1 MTTVRG
7 DRRGGGGGPRLPS
20 LTAAVLLVAAGLPG
34 PGAAA
39 DRPPP
44 FAVGEKLAY
53 EVHYLGLHCGDM
65 TLETFRGDDG
75 DYRIAM
81 TARTTPFFD
90 SIYRVRMRL
99 ESWFDPES
107 GSSVRYR
114 ETSFEKDE
122 VSIKEYL
129 LDLEH
134 GTVRELEDGE
144 ETDRF
149 DIHVR
154 PVHDPLAFLFRA
166 RELLGIDGMPVML
179 NLIGSGKAAPVR
191 IEIVDRKETST
202 PSGRRPTDVAM
213 PRTTDQLLFSRKGEM
228 EMWLSVDEDRVP
240 YRIQFDLA
248 FGSLKAKLESVGTRP
263 AGETDADRQPTFAE

>member
-1 MTTVRG
+1 MEAAAGRESRPLMTTLVLAG
-7 DRRGGGGGPRLPS
+7 
-20 LTAAVLLVAAGLPG
+20 AALVG

-39 DRPPP
+39 DEPPP

-53 EVHYLGLHCGDM
+53 EVRYLGLHCGDM

-75 DYRIAM
+75 DYRIVM

-99 ESWFDPES
+99 ESWFDPDV
-107 GSSVRYR
+107 GSSIRYR

-122 VSIKEYL
+122 VSIKEYR
-129 LDLEH
+129 LDLEQ
-134 GTVRELEDGE
+134 GVVRELEDGE
-144 ETDRF
+144 ETERF

-166 RELLGIDGMPVML
+166 RKLLGVDGMPVVL

-191 IEIVDRKETST
+191 VEIVDRKTTST
-202 PSGRRPTDVAM
+202 PSGRRPADVAV
-213 PRTTDQLLFSRKGEM
+213 PRTTDQLLFSRKGQM
-228 EMWLSVDEDRVP
+228 EMWLSVDQARVP

-263 AGETDADRQPTFAE
+263 GGETDADREPTFAE

>member
-1 MTTVRG
+1 MTVRG
-7 DRRGGGGGPRLPS
+7 DRRGGRGGPRVSTLR
-20 LTAAVLLVAAGLPG
+20 AALVLVGTTLVG
-34 PGAAA
+34 PGWAA

-53 EVHYLGLHCGDM
+53 EVRYLGLHCGDM

-75 DYRIAM
+75 DYRIVM

-90 SIYRVRMRL
+90 SIHRVRMRL
-99 ESWFDPES
+99 ESWFDPDS

-114 ETSFEKDE
+114 ETSYEKDE
-122 VSIKEYL
+122 VSIKEYR

-134 GTVRELEDGE
+134 GTVRELKDGE

-149 DIHVR
+149 DIDVR
-154 PVHDPLAFLFRA
+154 PVHDPLAFIFRA
-166 RELLGIDGMPVML
+166 RDLLGIDGTPVVL

-191 IEIVDRKETST
+191 VEIVDRRTTST
-202 PSGRRPTDVAM
+202 PSGRRPADVAV

-228 EMWLSVDEDRVP
+228 QMWLSVGAERVP
-240 YRIQFDLA
+240 YRIAFDLA

-263 AGETDADRQPTFAE
+263 SGETDADREPTFAE